1 MKKYISLSLVLIMT
15 MIGFA
20 QQNLSIM
27 SYNIRLASVDDGAN
41 HWNIRKQKLVDLIK
55 YYDADFV
62 GVQEA
67 QVPQLDFI
75 KQNNSSLDFIGSPRN
90 DDKNAEY
97 SAIFYKKDQYKVLE
111 QHTFWLSETPE
122 KMSKGW
128 DASYYRIITYGLFQ
142 DKKTKNTFWIINTH
156 FDNNG
161 KIARQKSLEMIDNL
175 IQKLTEKKNVPA
187 FFMGDFN
194 MNQNDES
201 VKYIQNKYLD
211 TRLNA
216 QMVYGPDFTW
226 EDFKFNV
233 KGTEILDYIFYK
245 KNSKVTCK
253 SFNTIDDFYDFKY
266 PSDHLPILAKF
277 LIQ

>member
-90 DDKNAEY
+90 DDKNAAEY

-142 DKKTKNTFWIINTH
+142 DKKTKIH
-156 FDNNG
+156 FG
-161 KIARQKSLEMIDNL
+161 
-175 IQKLTEKKNVPA
+175 
-187 FFMGDFN
+187 
-194 MNQNDES
+194 
-201 VKYIQNKYLD
+201 
-211 TRLNA
+211 
-216 QMVYGPDFTW
+216 
-226 EDFKFNV
+226 
-233 KGTEILDYIFYK
+233 
-245 KNSKVTCK
+245 
-253 SFNTIDDFYDFKY
+253 
-266 PSDHLPILAKF
+266 
-277 LIQ
+277 

>member
-1 MKKYISLSLVLIMT
+1 MT

-75 KQNNSSLDFIGSPRN
+75 KQNDSQLDFIGEPRSS
-90 DDKNAEY
+90 DKNAEY

-111 QHTFWLSETPE
+111 QKTMWLSETPE
-122 KMSKGW
+122 KESKGW
-128 DASYYRIITYGLFQ
+128 DAAYNRIITYGLFQ
-142 DKKTKNTFWIINTH
+142 DKKTKKKFWVINTH
-156 FDNNG
+156 FDHVG
-161 KIARQKSLEMIDNL
+161 KVARQKSLELIDQL
-175 IQKLTEKKNVPA
+175 IHDLTNKKDYPA

-194 MNQNDES
+194 MNHDDAS

-245 KNSKVTCK
+245 KNAKVTCK